1 MKEYLVEWK
10 KYNKKSTTYDTGKF
24 QESVEV
30 ENELEAIELIKQY
43 IFDNTDKQEYPEI
56 EITENGVEFEEFEYC
71 NFTATLIIGSG
82 LISLAEYAELHGVK
96 ADTVRQKILRGNLKA
111 KKIGRNWVIDKN
123 EPYIDNRKKEEK

>member
-1 MKEYLVEWK
+1 MKEYLVEWER
-10 KYNKKSTTYDTGKF
+10 YNKKSTTYDVGKF
-24 QESVEV
+24 QEMIEAES
-30 ENELEAIELIKQY
+30 ELDAIELIKQY
-43 IFDNTDKQEYPEI
+43 VFDNADKDECPGI
-56 EITENGVEFEEFEYC
+56 EIVDDGVEFEEFEYC

-123 EPYIDNRKKEEK
+123 EPYIDNRVKK